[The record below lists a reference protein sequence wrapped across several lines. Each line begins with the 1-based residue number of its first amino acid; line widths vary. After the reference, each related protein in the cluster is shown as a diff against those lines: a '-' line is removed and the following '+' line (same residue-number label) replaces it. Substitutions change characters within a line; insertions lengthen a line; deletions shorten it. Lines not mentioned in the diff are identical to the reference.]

1 MSKKE
6 ISRRTFLKGTAAAG
20 ATMAAA
26 SLLPRITMAEGE
38 ANDEFKWETGVTE
51 IDGWRLWDPED
62 PKKLLNLEGRGANG
76 ANAVVSAGTPWAA
89 KAGLEIL
96 KKGGNA
102 VDAAAAVA
110 FAISVTEPQAS
121 GIGGGGFMTMRAA
134 DGTINFI
141 NFRECMPEL
150 CKENF
155 WPIVQDPET
164 GRYSVVGG
172 ASSKGGRAIGV
183 PGTVAGIAYALE
195 KFGTMKMEEV
205 IQPAIDL
212 CENGFYIGPT
222 TGSSVEGAYTNMVAY
237 PEFASVYALP
247 ADVADKVCDLLDRS
261 VPVYSTGD
269 LFKNTQQAKALK
281 LIAESGR
288 DGFYKG
294 ELQNV
299 MIKTA
304 NKYGGVFQPKD
315 FEEYEA
321 DLREPVKGTFM
332 GKTVISSPLPSSGGT
347 CIIQLLNVLEAFGV
361 DKLKEF
367 GHNSV
372 EYIHVLSEAMKLVY
386 SDRSKYLAAN
396 TEDALVQAL
405 MSKDYAKYLASLI
418 KMDSCLTPEAHDP
431 FQYEHQDTTHFSV
444 ADKEGNIVSCTFTI
458 NGYFGSYVVPEGYGF
473 LLNNEMADYSSD
485 PNSPNYVGKA
495 KYPLSSMSPTIV
507 LNEDDSPFLAIGSPG
522 GATIIVAVLQII
534 LNTVLFGMDMQ
545 EAINQ
550 PRIADNASA
559 NLRYETRIPKET
571 IDALVALGHKVTP
584 WTERDGEWDRS
595 SGSCQGVL
603 YAADGT
609 LHGGADPRRD
619 NKALAY

>member
-6 ISRRTFLKGTAAAG
+6 ISRRSFLKGTAAAG

-26 SLLPRITMAEGE
+26 SLLPRISMAEGE
-38 ANDEFKWETGVTE
+38 GTEFKWETGVTS
-51 IDGWRLWDPED
+51 IGDWQLWDPATGE
-62 PKKLLNLEGRGANG
+62 LNLEGRGANG
-76 ANAVVSAGTPWAA
+76 ENAVVSAGTPWAA
-89 KAGLEIL
+89 QAGLDVL

-141 NFRECMPEL
+141 NFRECAPEL
-150 CKENF
+150 CDQSF
-155 WPIVQDPET
+155 WPVVQDPEN

-172 ASSKGGRAIGV
+172 ANGKGGRAIGV
-183 PGTVAGIAYALE
+183 PGTVAGMAYAVE
-195 KFGTMKMEEV
+195 KFGKLTLADAV
-205 IQPAIDL
+205 QPAIDL

-222 TGSSVEGAYTNMVAY
+222 TGVSLDSAYTNMVAY
-237 PEFASVYALP
+237 PEFASIYSLP
-247 ADVADKVCDLLDRS
+247 EEAADELGRFT
-261 VPVYSTGD
+261 YFTGD

-281 LIAESGR
+281 LIQEQGR

-294 ELQNV
+294 ELQDA
-299 MIKTA
+299 MIKA
-304 NKYGGVFQPKD
+304 SNKYGGVFQPKD

-321 DLREPVKGTFM
+321 DLREPVRGTFM

-347 CIIQLLNVLEAFGV
+347 CIIQLLNVLENF
-361 DKLKEF
+361 DLKAM

-386 SDRSKYLAAN
+386 ADRSKYLAAN

-405 MSKDYAKYLASLI
+405 MTKEYGKYLASLI

-431 FQYEHQDTTHFSV
+431 FNYEHQDTTSFAV
-444 ADKEGNIVSCTFTI
+444 ADKEGNIVCVTFTI
-458 NGYFGSYVVPEGYGF
+458 NGYFGSYVAPDGYGF
-473 LLNNEMADYSSD
+473 LLNNEMADYDSN
-485 PNSPNYVGKA
+485 PNSPNAIGKA

-507 LNEDDSPFLAIGSPG
+507 LNEDGSPFLAVGSPG

-534 LNTVLFGMDMQ
+534 LDTIVFGMDMQ
-545 EAINQ
+545 EAVNQ

-559 NLRYETRIPKET
+559 NLRYETRIPQET

-584 WTERDGEWDRS
+584 YSGDWDRS
-595 SGSCQGVL
+595 SGSTQGVL
-603 YAADGT
+603 YTADG

-619 NKALAY
+619 NKAVAF

>member
-6 ISRRTFLKGTAAAG
+6 ISRRSFLKGTAAAG
-20 ATMAAA
+20 ASLAAA
-26 SLLPRITMAEGE
+26 SLLPRISMAEGE
-38 ANDEFKWETGVTE
+38 GTEFKWETGVTS
-51 IDGWRLWDPED
+51 IGDWQLWDPATGE
-62 PKKLLNLEGRGANG
+62 LNLEGRGANG
-76 ANAVVSAGTPWAA
+76 ENAVVSAGTPWAA
-89 KAGLEIL
+89 QAGLEVL

-141 NFRECMPEL
+141 NFRECAPER
-150 CKENF
+150 CDQSF
-155 WPIVQDPET
+155 WPVVQDPET
-164 GRYSVVGG
+164 KRYTVVGG
-172 ASSKGGRAIGV
+172 ANSKGGRAIGV
-183 PGTVAGIAYALE
+183 PGTVAGMAYAVE
-195 KFGTMKMEEV
+195 KFGKLTLADAV
-205 IQPAIDL
+205 QPAIDL

-222 TGSSVEGAYTNMVAY
+222 TGVSLDSAYTNMVAY
-237 PEFASVYALP
+237 PEFASIYTLP
-247 ADVADKVCDLLDRS
+247 EEAQDELGRFT
-261 VPVYSTGD
+261 YFTGD

-281 LIAESGR
+281 LIQEQGR

-294 ELQNV
+294 ELQDA
-299 MIKTA
+299 MIKVSK
-304 NKYGGVFQPKD
+304 KYGGVFQPKD

-321 DLREPVKGTFM
+321 DLREPVRGTFM

-347 CIIQLLNVLEAFGV
+347 CIIQLLNVLENF
-361 DKLKEF
+361 DLKAM

-386 SDRSKYLAAN
+386 ADRSKYLAAN

-405 MSKDYAKYLASLI
+405 MTKEYGKYLASPI

-431 FQYEHQDTTHFSV
+431 FNYEHQDTTSFAV
-444 ADKEGNIVSCTFTI
+444 ADKEGNIVCVTFTI
-458 NGYFGSYVVPEGYGF
+458 NGYFGSYVAPDGYGF
-473 LLNNEMADYSSD
+473 LLNNEMADYDSN
-485 PNSPNYVGKA
+485 PESPNAIGKA

-507 LNEDDSPFLAIGSPG
+507 LNEDGSPFLAVGSPG

-534 LNTVLFGMDMQ
+534 LDTVVFGMDMQ
-545 EAINQ
+545 EAVNQ

-559 NLRYETRIPKET
+559 NLRYETRIPQET

-584 WTERDGEWDRS
+584 YSGDWDRS
-595 SGSCQGVL
+595 SGSTQGVL
-603 YAADGT
+603 YTADG

-619 NKALAY
+619 NKAVAF

>member
-6 ISRRTFLKGTAAAG
+6 ISRRSFLKGTAAAG
-20 ATMAAA
+20 ASLAAA
-26 SLLPRITMAEGE
+26 SMLPRISMAEGE
-38 ANDEFKWETGVTE
+38 GTEFKWETGVTS
-51 IDGWRLWDPED
+51 IDDWQLWDPATGE
-62 PKKLLNLEGRGANG
+62 LNLEGRGANG
-76 ANAVVSAGTPWAA
+76 ENAVVSAGTPWAA
-89 KAGLEIL
+89 QAGLEVL

-141 NFRECMPEL
+141 NFRECAPEL
-150 CKENF
+150 CDQSF
-155 WPIVQDPET
+155 WPVVQDPET
-164 GRYSVVGG
+164 KRYTVVGG
-172 ASSKGGRAIGV
+172 ANSKGGRAIGV
-183 PGTVAGIAYALE
+183 PGTVAGMAYAVE
-195 KFGTMKMEEV
+195 KFGKLTLADAV
-205 IQPAIDL
+205 QPAIDL

-222 TGSSVEGAYTNMVAY
+222 TGVSLDSAYTNMVAY
-237 PEFASVYALP
+237 PEFASIYTLP
-247 ADVADKVCDLLDRS
+247 EEAQDELGRFT
-261 VPVYSTGD
+261 YFTGD

-281 LIAESGR
+281 LIQEQGR

-294 ELQNV
+294 ELQDA
-299 MIKTA
+299 MIKVS

-321 DLREPVKGTFM
+321 DLREPVRGTFM

-347 CIIQLLNVLEAFGV
+347 CIIQLLNVLENF
-361 DKLKEF
+361 DLKAM

-386 SDRSKYLAAN
+386 ADRSKYLAAN

-405 MSKDYAKYLASLI
+405 MTKEYGKYLASLI

-431 FQYEHQDTTHFSV
+431 FNYEHQDTTSFAV
-444 ADKEGNIVSCTFTI
+444 ADKEGNIVCVTFTI
-458 NGYFGSYVVPEGYGF
+458 NGYFGSYVAPDGSGF
-473 LLNNEMADYSSD
+473 LLNNEMADYDSN
-485 PNSPNYVGKA
+485 PESPNAIGKA

-507 LNEDDSPFLAIGSPG
+507 LNEDGSPFLAVGSPG

-534 LNTVLFGMDMQ
+534 LDTVVFGMDMQ
-545 EAINQ
+545 EAVNQ

-559 NLRYETRIPKET
+559 NLRYETRIPQET

-584 WTERDGEWDRS
+584 YSGDWDRS
-595 SGSCQGVL
+595 SGSTQGVL
-603 YAADGT
+603 YTADG

-619 NKALAY
+619 NKAVAF

>member
-6 ISRRTFLKGTAAAG
+6 ISRRSFLKGTAAAG
-20 ATMAAA
+20 ASLAAA
-26 SLLPRITMAEGE
+26 SLLPRISMAEGE
-38 ANDEFKWETGVTE
+38 GAEFKWETGVTS
-51 IDGWRLWDPED
+51 IGDWQLWDPATGE
-62 PKKLLNLEGRGANG
+62 LNLEGRGANG
-76 ANAVVSAGTPWAA
+76 ENAVVSAGTPWAA
-89 KAGLEIL
+89 QAGLEVL

-141 NFRECMPEL
+141 NFRECAPEL
-150 CKENF
+150 CDQSF
-155 WPIVQDPET
+155 WPVVQDPET
-164 GRYSVVGG
+164 KRYTVVGG
-172 ASSKGGRAIGV
+172 ANSKGGRAIGV
-183 PGTVAGIAYALE
+183 PGTVAGMAYAVE
-195 KFGTMKMEEV
+195 KFGKLTLADAV
-205 IQPAIDL
+205 QPAIDL

-222 TGSSVEGAYTNMVAY
+222 TGVSLDSAYTNMVAY
-237 PEFASVYALP
+237 PEFASIYTLP
-247 ADVADKVCDLLDRS
+247 EEAQDELGRFT
-261 VPVYSTGD
+261 YFTGD

-281 LIAESGR
+281 LIQEQGR

-294 ELQNV
+294 ELQDA
-299 MIKTA
+299 MIKVS

-321 DLREPVKGTFM
+321 DLREPVRGTFM

-347 CIIQLLNVLEAFGV
+347 CIIQLLNVLENF
-361 DKLKEF
+361 DLKAM

-386 SDRSKYLAAN
+386 ADRSKYLAAN

-405 MSKDYAKYLASLI
+405 MTKEYGKYLASLI

-431 FQYEHQDTTHFSV
+431 FNYEHQDTTSFAV
-444 ADKEGNIVSCTFTI
+444 ADKEGNIVCVTFTI
-458 NGYFGSYVVPEGYGF
+458 NGYFGSYVAPDGYGF
-473 LLNNEMADYSSD
+473 LLNNEMADYDSN
-485 PNSPNYVGKA
+485 PESPNAIGKA

-507 LNEDDSPFLAIGSPG
+507 LNEDGSPFLAVGSPG

-534 LNTVLFGMDMQ
+534 LDTVVFGMDMQ
-545 EAINQ
+545 EAVNQ

-559 NLRYETRIPKET
+559 NLRYETRIPQET

-584 WTERDGEWDRS
+584 YSGDWDRS
-595 SGSCQGVL
+595 SGSTQGVL
-603 YAADGT
+603 YTADG

-619 NKALAY
+619 NKAVAF

>member
-6 ISRRTFLKGTAAAG
+6 ISRRSFLKGTAAAG
-20 ATMAAA
+20 ASLAAA
-26 SLLPRITMAEGE
+26 SLLPRISMAEGE
-38 ANDEFKWETGVTE
+38 GTEFKWETGVTS
-51 IDGWRLWDPED
+51 IDDWQLWDPATGE
-62 PKKLLNLEGRGANG
+62 LNLEGRGANG
-76 ANAVVSAGTPWAA
+76 ENAVVSAGTPWAA
-89 KAGLEIL
+89 QAGLEVL

-141 NFRECMPEL
+141 NFRECAPEL
-150 CKENF
+150 CDQSF
-155 WPIVQDPET
+155 WPVVQDPET
-164 GRYSVVGG
+164 KRYTVVGG
-172 ASSKGGRAIGV
+172 ANSKGGRAIGV
-183 PGTVAGIAYALE
+183 PGTVAGMAYAVE
-195 KFGTMKMEEV
+195 KFGKLTLADAV
-205 IQPAIDL
+205 QPAIDL

-222 TGSSVEGAYTNMVAY
+222 TGVSLDSAYTNMVAY
-237 PEFASVYALP
+237 PEFASIYTLP
-247 ADVADKVCDLLDRS
+247 EEAQDELGRFT
-261 VPVYSTGD
+261 YFTGD

-281 LIAESGR
+281 LIQEQGR

-294 ELQNV
+294 ELQDA
-299 MIKTA
+299 MIKVS

-321 DLREPVKGTFM
+321 DLREPVRGTFM

-347 CIIQLLNVLEAFGV
+347 CIIQLLNVLENFDLTAM
-361 DKLKEF
+361 

-372 EYIHVLSEAMKLVY
+372 EHLHVLAAAMKLVY
-386 SDRSKYLAAN
+386 ADRSKYLAAN

-405 MSKDYAKYLASLI
+405 MTKEYGKYLASLI

-431 FQYEHQDTTHFSV
+431 FNYEHQDTTSFAV
-444 ADKEGNIVSCTFTI
+444 ADKEGNIVCVTFTI
-458 NGYFGSYVVPEGYGF
+458 NGYFGSYVAPDGYGF
-473 LLNNEMADYSSD
+473 LLNNEMADYDSN
-485 PNSPNYVGKA
+485 PESPNAIGKA

-507 LNEDDSPFLAIGSPG
+507 LNEDGSPFLAVGSPG

-534 LNTVLFGMDMQ
+534 LDTVVFGMDMQ
-545 EAINQ
+545 EAVNQ

-559 NLRYETRIPKET
+559 NLRYETRIPQET

-584 WTERDGEWDRS
+584 YSGDWDRS
-595 SGSCQGVL
+595 SGSTQGVL
-603 YAADGT
+603 YTADG

-619 NKALAY
+619 NKAVAF

>member
-6 ISRRTFLKGTAAAG
+6 ISRRSFLKGTAAAG
-20 ATMAAA
+20 ASLAAA
-26 SLLPRITMAEGE
+26 SMLPRISMAEGE
-38 ANDEFKWETGVTE
+38 GTEFKWETGVTS
-51 IDGWRLWDPED
+51 IGDWQLWDPATGE
-62 PKKLLNLEGRGANG
+62 LNLEGRGANG
-76 ANAVVSAGTPWAA
+76 ENAVVSAGTPWAA
-89 KAGLEIL
+89 QAGLEVL

-141 NFRECMPEL
+141 NFRECAPEL
-150 CKENF
+150 CDQSF
-155 WPIVQDPET
+155 WPVVQDPET
-164 GRYSVVGG
+164 KRYTVVGG
-172 ASSKGGRAIGV
+172 ANSKGGRAIGV
-183 PGTVAGIAYALE
+183 PGTVAGMAYAVE
-195 KFGTMKMEEV
+195 KFGKLTLADAV
-205 IQPAIDL
+205 QPAIDL

-222 TGSSVEGAYTNMVAY
+222 TGVSLDSAYTNMVAY
-237 PEFASVYALP
+237 PEFASIYTLP
-247 ADVADKVCDLLDRS
+247 EEAQDELGRFT
-261 VPVYSTGD
+261 YFTGD

-281 LIAESGR
+281 LIQEQGR

-294 ELQNV
+294 ELQDA
-299 MIKTA
+299 MIKVS

-321 DLREPVKGTFM
+321 DLREPVRGTFM

-347 CIIQLLNVLEAFGV
+347 CIIQLLNVLENF
-361 DKLKEF
+361 DLKAM

-386 SDRSKYLAAN
+386 ADRSKYLAAN

-405 MSKDYAKYLASLI
+405 MTKEYGKYLASLI

-431 FQYEHQDTTHFSV
+431 FNYEHQDTTSFAV
-444 ADKEGNIVSCTFTI
+444 ADKEGNIVCVTFTI
-458 NGYFGSYVVPEGYGF
+458 NGYFGSYVAPDGYGF
-473 LLNNEMADYSSD
+473 LLNNEMADYDSN
-485 PNSPNYVGKA
+485 PESPNAIGKA

-507 LNEDDSPFLAIGSPG
+507 LNEDGSPFLAVGSPG

-534 LNTVLFGMDMQ
+534 LDTVVFGMDMQ
-545 EAINQ
+545 EAVNQ

-559 NLRYETRIPKET
+559 NLRYETRIPQET

-584 WTERDGEWDRS
+584 YSGDWDRS
-595 SGSCQGVL
+595 SGSTQGVL
-603 YAADGT
+603 YTADG

-619 NKALAY
+619 NKAVAF

>member
-6 ISRRTFLKGTAAAG
+6 ISRRSFLKGTAAAG
-20 ATMAAA
+20 ASLAAA
-26 SLLPRITMAEGE
+26 SLLPRISMAEGE
-38 ANDEFKWETGVTE
+38 GTEFKWETGVTS
-51 IDGWRLWDPED
+51 IDDWQLWDPATGE
-62 PKKLLNLEGRGANG
+62 LNLEGRGANG
-76 ANAVVSAGTPWAA
+76 ENAVVSAGTPWAA
-89 KAGLEIL
+89 QAGLEVL

-141 NFRECMPEL
+141 NFRECAPEL
-150 CKENF
+150 CDQSF
-155 WPIVQDPET
+155 WPVVQDPET
-164 GRYSVVGG
+164 KRYTVVGG
-172 ASSKGGRAIGV
+172 ANSKGGRAIGV
-183 PGTVAGIAYALE
+183 PGTVAGMAYAVE
-195 KFGTMKMEEV
+195 KFGKLTLADAV
-205 IQPAIDL
+205 QPAIDL

-222 TGSSVEGAYTNMVAY
+222 TGVSLDSAYTNIVAY
-237 PEFASVYALP
+237 PEFASIYTLP
-247 ADVADKVCDLLDRS
+247 EEAQDELGRFT
-261 VPVYSTGD
+261 YFTGD

-281 LIAESGR
+281 LIQEQGR

-294 ELQNV
+294 ELQDA
-299 MIKTA
+299 MIKVS

-321 DLREPVKGTFM
+321 DLREPVRGTFM

-347 CIIQLLNVLEAFGV
+347 CIIQLLNVLENF
-361 DKLKEF
+361 DLKAM

-386 SDRSKYLAAN
+386 ADRSKYLAAN

-405 MSKDYAKYLASLI
+405 MTKEYGKYLASLI

-431 FQYEHQDTTHFSV
+431 FNYEHQDTTSFAV
-444 ADKEGNIVSCTFTI
+444 ADKEGNIVCVTFTI
-458 NGYFGSYVVPEGYGF
+458 NGYFGSYVAPDGYGF
-473 LLNNEMADYSSD
+473 LLNNEMADYDSN
-485 PNSPNYVGKA
+485 PNSPNAIGKA

-507 LNEDDSPFLAIGSPG
+507 LNEDGSPFLAVGSPG

-534 LNTVLFGMDMQ
+534 LDTVVFGMDMQ
-545 EAINQ
+545 EAVNQ

-559 NLRYETRIPKET
+559 NLRYETRIPQET

-584 WTERDGEWDRS
+584 YSGDWDRS
-595 SGSCQGVL
+595 SGSTQGVL
-603 YAADGT
+603 YTADG

-619 NKALAY
+619 NKAVAF

>member
-6 ISRRTFLKGTAAAG
+6 ISRRSFLKGTAAAG
-20 ATMAAA
+20 ASLAAA
-26 SLLPRITMAEGE
+26 SLLPRISMAEGE
-38 ANDEFKWETGVTE
+38 GTEFKWETGVTS
-51 IDGWRLWDPED
+51 IGDWQLWDPATGE
-62 PKKLLNLEGRGANG
+62 LNLEGRGANG
-76 ANAVVSAGTPWAA
+76 ENAVVSAGTPWAA
-89 KAGLEIL
+89 QAGLEVL

-141 NFRECMPEL
+141 NFRECAPEL
-150 CKENF
+150 CDQSF
-155 WPIVQDPET
+155 WPVVQDPET
-164 GRYSVVGG
+164 KRYTVVGG
-172 ASSKGGRAIGV
+172 ANSKGGRAIGV
-183 PGTVAGIAYALE
+183 PGTVAGMAYAVE
-195 KFGTMKMEEV
+195 KFGKLTLADAV
-205 IQPAIDL
+205 QPAIDL

-222 TGSSVEGAYTNMVAY
+222 TGVSLDSAYTNMVAY
-237 PEFASVYALP
+237 PEFASIYTLP
-247 ADVADKVCDLLDRS
+247 EEAQDELGRFT
-261 VPVYSTGD
+261 YFTGD

-281 LIAESGR
+281 LIQEQGR

-294 ELQNV
+294 ELQDA
-299 MIKTA
+299 MIKVS

-321 DLREPVKGTFM
+321 DLREPVRGTFM

-347 CIIQLLNVLEAFGV
+347 CIIQLLNVLENF
-361 DKLKEF
+361 DLKAM

-386 SDRSKYLAAN
+386 ADRSKYLAAN

-405 MSKDYAKYLASLI
+405 MTKEYGKYLASLI

-431 FQYEHQDTTHFSV
+431 FNYEHQDTTSFAV
-444 ADKEGNIVSCTFTI
+444 ADKEGNIVCVTFTI
-458 NGYFGSYVVPEGYGF
+458 NGYFGSYVAPDGYGF
-473 LLNNEMADYSSD
+473 LLNNEMADYDSN
-485 PNSPNYVGKA
+485 PNSPNAIGKA

-507 LNEDDSPFLAIGSPG
+507 LNEDGSPFLAVGSPG

-534 LNTVLFGMDMQ
+534 LDTVVFGMDMQ
-545 EAINQ
+545 EAVNQ

-559 NLRYETRIPKET
+559 NLRYETRIPQET

-584 WTERDGEWDRS
+584 YSGDWDRS
-595 SGSCQGVL
+595 SGSTQGVL
-603 YAADGT
+603 YTADG

-619 NKALAY
+619 NKAVAF

>member
-1 MSKKE
+1 MSKKD
-6 ISRRTFLKGTAAAG
+6 ISRRSFLKGTAAAG
-20 ATMAAA
+20 ASLAAA
-26 SLLPRITMAEGE
+26 SLLPRITMAED
-38 ANDEFKWETGVTE
+38 NPSSDEFSWETGVTE
-51 IDGWRLWDPED
+51 FDGWQLWDPETRE
-62 PKKLLNLEGRGANG
+62 LNLEGRGANG
-76 ANAVVSAGTPWAA
+76 ENAVVSAGTPWAA
-89 KAGLEIL
+89 HAGLEVL
-96 KKGGNA
+96 QKGGNA

-141 NFRECMPEL
+141 NFRECAPEL
-150 CKENF
+150 CNESF
-155 WPIVQDPET
+155 WPVVQDPET

-172 ASSKGGRAIGV
+172 ASGKGGRAIGV
-183 PGTVAGIAYALE
+183 PGTVAGMAYAVE
-195 KFGTMKMEEV
+195 KFGKLTLADAV
-205 IQPAIDL
+205 QPAIDL

-222 TGSSVEGAYTNMVAY
+222 TGSSLEGAYTNMVAY
-237 PEFASVYALP
+237 PEFASIYTLP
-247 ADVADKVCDLLDRS
+247 EEAADHLDRF
-261 VPVYSTGD
+261 VYSTGD
-269 LFKNTQQAKALK
+269 KFRNLQQAKALK
-281 LIAESGR
+281 LIQEQGR

-294 ELQNV
+294 ELQNA
-299 MIKTA
+299 MIKA
-304 NKYGGVFQPKD
+304 SNKYGGVFQPKD

-321 DLREPVKGTFM
+321 DLREPVQGTFM
-332 GKTVISSPLPSSGGT
+332 GKTIISSPLPSSGGT

-361 DKLKEF
+361 DKLKEY

-396 TEDALVQAL
+396 TEDALVKAL
-405 MSKDYAKYLASLI
+405 MDKEYAKYLASLI

-431 FQYEHQDTTHFSV
+431 FQYEHQDTTSFAV
-444 ADKEGNIVSCTFTI
+444 ADKEGNIVCVTFTI
-458 NGYFGSYVVPEGYGF
+458 NGYFGSYVAPDGYGF
-473 LLNNEMADYSSD
+473 LLNNEMADYDSN
-485 PNSPNYVGKA
+485 PNSPNAIGKA

-507 LNEDDSPFLAIGSPG
+507 LNEDGSPFLAIGSPG

-534 LNTVLFGMDMQ
+534 LDTVLFGMDMQ
-545 EAINQ
+545 EAVEQ

-559 NLRYETRIPKET
+559 NLRYETRIPQET

-584 WTERDGEWDRS
+584 YTERDGEWDRS

-619 NKALAY
+619 NKAFAF

>member
-6 ISRRTFLKGTAAAG
+6 ISRRSFLKGTAAAG
-20 ATMAAA
+20 ASLAAA
-26 SLLPRITMAEGE
+26 SLLPRISMAEGE
-38 ANDEFKWETGVTE
+38 GTEFKWETGVTS
-51 IDGWRLWDPED
+51 IDDWQLWDPATGE
-62 PKKLLNLEGRGANG
+62 LNLEGRGANG
-76 ANAVVSAGTPWAA
+76 ENAVVSAGTPWAA
-89 KAGLEIL
+89 QAGLEVL

-141 NFRECMPEL
+141 NFRECAPEL
-150 CKENF
+150 CDQSF
-155 WPIVQDPET
+155 WPVVQDPET
-164 GRYSVVGG
+164 KRYTVVGG
-172 ASSKGGRAIGV
+172 ANSKGGRAIGV
-183 PGTVAGIAYALE
+183 PGTVAGMAYAVE
-195 KFGTMKMEEV
+195 KFGKLTLADAV
-205 IQPAIDL
+205 QPAIDL

-222 TGSSVEGAYTNMVAY
+222 TGVSLDSAYTNIVAY
-237 PEFASVYALP
+237 PEFASIYTLP
-247 ADVADKVCDLLDRS
+247 EEAQDELGRFT
-261 VPVYSTGD
+261 YFTGD

-281 LIAESGR
+281 LIQEQGR

-294 ELQNV
+294 ELQDA
-299 MIKTA
+299 MIKVS

-321 DLREPVKGTFM
+321 DLREPVRGTFM

-347 CIIQLLNVLEAFGV
+347 CIIQLLNVLENF
-361 DKLKEF
+361 DLKAM

-386 SDRSKYLAAN
+386 ADRSKYLAAN

-405 MSKDYAKYLASLI
+405 MTKEYGKYLASLI

-431 FQYEHQDTTHFSV
+431 FNYEHQDTTSFAV
-444 ADKEGNIVSCTFTI
+444 ADKEGNIVCVTFTI
-458 NGYFGSYVVPEGYGF
+458 NGYFGSYVAPDGYGF
-473 LLNNEMADYSSD
+473 LLNNEMADYDSN
-485 PNSPNYVGKA
+485 PESPNAIGKA

-507 LNEDDSPFLAIGSPG
+507 LNEDGSPFLAVGSPG

-534 LNTVLFGMDMQ
+534 LDTVVFGMDMQ
-545 EAINQ
+545 EAVNQ

-559 NLRYETRIPKET
+559 NLRYETRIPQET

-584 WTERDGEWDRS
+584 YSGDWDRS
-595 SGSCQGVL
+595 SGSTQGVL
-603 YAADGT
+603 YTADG

-619 NKALAY
+619 NKAVAF